1 LKFGRTGKELVGYVD
16 SGFAA
21 DLDKRKSLTGYVFT
35 VGDYAGC
42 WRSTLQPVIAHLLLR
57 LNTWLLLKHVKSL
70 FG

>member
-1 LKFGRTGKELVGYVD
+1 
-16 SGFAA
+16 
-21 DLDKRKSLTGYVFT
+21 VFT